1 MTARL
6 STTTTLKGLR
16 WFLPLIIAVL
26 PGIAAKAQINSDSGI
41 QAASGDHSLGTK
53 VGNRQIQSLGG
64 SCNSGEC
71 HISGG
76 TARGNNLFHR
86 LSRLRTTSDIN
97 KISLDNLI
105 PGSTSNVFKSVILS
119 NINPSGT
126 YINTPFELYA
136 GSSDLI
142 ILSPGG
148 IEIGGLAQF
157 SNVGTLGLSTAENLS
172 IGGEIFHYK
181 KSTPTDLINMTAV
194 INLAQS
200 AFSHNQAEGGNIS
213 IKVDDL
219 LSIDADLIL
228 HSVGGINIE
237 SASYELQ
244 GRLKVGGSVDL
255 AAQGKLKTFTEPV
268 TTANISGIRI
278 ESESINIHAK
288 GSTNADNAISITD
301 SSATTQSGIIL
312 EGKAKGTD
320 ASSANIANTVGINIS
335 NTDLSVSKGQIDIDG
350 VGGLG
355 NTLWESSDSS
365 GVIIAGSN
373 LRASSINVK
382 GEGGTSPLF
391 DSSLSSF
398 GVLLYLGTSLDTNSS
413 NDDQSNIFISNEDK
427 FLSGN
432 ISIDGKGGEGTPGN
446 GIASTAN
453 VDSAGS
459 INISGTGGFSHID
472 NIGVVTFGADLKA
485 EKQITIKGAGGQ
497 GVDIYDGNFYDGN
510 FYDGTGTY
518 LQTMNLEAE
527 EGIIIEGT
535 GGGST
540 DPEGQDDTF
549 LSGVSI
555 NSSILKV
562 NQTSALSDVN
572 NPNNANILIS
582 GQPGRPSYQAQELL
596 GAVLINS
603 KILTEGGVSI
613 TGDGSEVETA
623 IIERGNGILLKGTD
637 LEASSVFLKGFGAS
651 ATWTDAADDTEELI
665 YQQTPGIVLEESYI
679 VSKRF
684 DNELDGSIEMIG
696 HGGSGNFLLD
706 GVGILGSELVSDST
720 IRVEG
725 VAGSASTPIEDGM
738 GIVVGGTLLNAKNID
753 LMGVGGSGSG
763 SLGANGL
770 SIEESTLNGSQS
782 LTLEGQGG
790 KTTNIK
796 EQAINADGISLLQQ
810 TSLLSTGLI
819 KVNATGGTTAGKSL
833 DSNGLYLEGATIE
846 TDGDIEIT
854 GFGGI
859 GSSEMEATNGVVIAS
874 KFIDDDPLGEIQYPT
889 KITAGQN
896 LSINGIGGTATIKA
910 TETKGVILGSAELRA
925 GKNIQIKG
933 TGGTSDNNSD
943 AAGDNQGIYID
954 EAIIGNKDGL
964 ITLTGRGGNGGYFI
978 TGVELYNALITSSKD
993 INVDGSGGSGDNV
1006 NFASGILSKDTKLK
1020 SIGGDVK
1027 LLGKGGEGTVVEDG
1041 HGIYLSNNDIALSDS
1056 NKLSM
1061 QGTGS
1066 EASNQIDSNT
1076 NTGIT
1081 LEATKI
1087 NGGSSLNLTGTG
1099 GTGGKFNTGLEILE
1113 TDIETEGTIKL
1124 DGTGGKGTNIKAA
1137 IGIQIGDESAGSSL
1151 VAKSIEITGSGGTST
1166 LKEGAINKDGEDTF
1180 QETANNVGVDIDNSS
1195 LVSTYKPLSSL
1206 DNEGNSLASSG
1217 RNISIM
1223 GTGGNLSIGEIINPD
1238 SNEDIEKISKASFLQ
1253 GINISTSTINSND
1266 ALFISGEAGKPIAGN
1281 ANSGTSIKQSTL
1293 TSATVVATDRSTD
1306 NRIEGKAYSGTNN
1319 NYGLSIK
1326 ATDIVSTNQ
1335 DLDLSGRGGLKA
1347 TGENNFGIYIGETS
1361 SVTVGSSSNPS
1372 VLNIFGAGGNG
1383 TNLTG
1388 GILTEN
1394 TSYEIEGSIKMFGES
1409 QGAGGFGNASVE
1421 FIQNIDIT
1429 VSDDALIEGG
1439 NNVNINE
1446 ANINAGGTTTIDAFG
1461 NVNISKTNITSGMD
1475 TNILADGS
1483 INIIE
1488 TSISSGQDTNIQAQG
1503 NIVISS
1509 SQLNAMNSIL
1519 LQADSISTMDVEF
1532 NAQEVATISNS
1543 ILEDNRD
1550 NEKDEVNDSTAKQQ
1564 QRDKANTN
1572 VGSSTMLSAKEIQ
1585 ESHDKSEKRN
1595 TNFVASELG
1604 LKPQTPLSIQEVQQM
1619 LTSGQKIMNTS
1630 R

>member
-26 PGIAAKAQINSDSGI
+26 PGIAAKAQMNSDSGI

-172 IGGEIFHYK
+172 IGGEIFHYQ

-219 LSIDADLIL
+219 LNIDADLIL

-288 GSTNADNAISITD
+288 GSTNADNTISITD

-312 EGKAKGTD
+312 EGKAKSTD
-320 ASSANIANTVGINIS
+320 ASSSYIANTVGINIS

-391 DSSLSSF
+391 DSSLSNY
-398 GVLLYLGTSLDTNSS
+398 GVRLYDGTRLDTNSS
-413 NDDQSNIFISNEDK
+413 NDDQSNIFISNEEK
-427 FLSGN
+427 YLSGN
-432 ISIDGKGGEGTPGN
+432 ISIDGKGGEGTLGN
-446 GIASTAN
+446 GIHSTAN

-459 INISGTGGFSHID
+459 INISGTGGFSD
-472 NIGVVTFGADLKA
+472 NSNSGVVTFGADLKA

-497 GVDIYDGNFYDGN
+497 GVDIYDGI
-510 FYDGTGTY
+510 GTWLGA
-518 LQTMNLEAE
+518 MNLEAE

-549 LSGVSI
+549 LSGVWSDMRGVWI
-555 NSSILKV
+555 DSSTLKV

-582 GQPGRPSYQAQELL
+582 GQPGRPSYQAKELI
-596 GAVLINS
+596 GAALINS

-613 TGDGSEVETA
+613 TGDGSKVETA
-623 IIERGNGILLKGTD
+623 IIERGNGILLVGTD

-651 ATWTDAADDTEELI
+651 ATWTDAADDTGELI
-665 YQQTPGIVLEESYI
+665 DQHTPGIVLIESYI
-679 VSKRF
+679 DSKRY

-696 HGGSGNFLLD
+696 HGGSGNLLLN

-738 GIVVGGTLLNAKNID
+738 GIGLRGTLLNAKNID
-753 LMGVGGSGSG
+753 LLGVGGSGSG

-770 SIEESTLNGSQS
+770 IIEESTLNGSHS

-796 EQAINADGISLLQQ
+796 EQAINADGISLLEQ

-833 DSNGLYLEGATIE
+833 ASNGLYLEGATIE

-854 GFGGI
+854 GSGGI

-874 KFIDDDPLGEIQYPT
+874 KFIDDDSLGEIQYPT

-943 AAGDNQGIYID
+943 AAGNNQGIYID
-954 EAIIGNKDGL
+954 EAIIGNKVGL
-964 ITLTGRGGNGGYFI
+964 IDLTGRGGNGGYFI
-978 TGVELYNALITSSKD
+978 TGVELNNALFTSSKD

-1020 SIGGDVK
+1020 SIGGDIK

-1076 NTGIT
+1076 NTGTT
-1081 LEATKI
+1081 LKETFI
-1087 NGGSSLNLTGTG
+1087 NGGSSLALTGTG

-1137 IGIQIGDESAGSSL
+1137 IGIQIGDETTRNSII
-1151 VAKSIEITGSGGTST
+1151 AKSIEITGSGGTST

-1180 QETANNVGVDIDNSS
+1180 QETANNVGVGIINSS
-1195 LVSTYKPLSSL
+1195 LISTYKPLSSL

-1217 RNISIM
+1217 GNISIM

-1281 ANSGTSIKQSTL
+1281 DNSGTSINQSRL
-1293 TSATVVATDRSTD
+1293 TSAATVATDNSFD

-1335 DLDLSGRGGLKA
+1335 DLNLSGRGGLKA
-1347 TGENNFGIYIGETS
+1347 SGENNFGIYIGETS
-1361 SVTVGSSSNPS
+1361 SVTVGSISNPS

-1429 VSDDALIEGG
+1429 VSDDALIKGG
-1439 NNVNINE
+1439 NDVNINE
-1446 ANINAGGTTTIDAFG
+1446 TNINAGGTTTIDALG

-1475 TNILADGS
+1475 TNILA
-1483 INIIE
+1483 
-1488 TSISSGQDTNIQAQG
+1488 QG
-1503 NIVISS
+1503 DIVISS

-1543 ILEDNRD
+1543 MPEDNGD

-1604 LKPQTPLSIQEVQQM
+1604 LKRQTPLSVQEVQQM
-1619 LTSGQKIMNTS
+1619 LTSGQKIMNIS